1 MAPSTPPG
9 LLIFSFIFEEFKFKY
24 EEHIDG
30 KAPNLRTA
38 RASNFG
44 EEVKSQRSKSVKGK
58 GKKVT
63 SSRAGDDDDDDAKS

>member
-1 MAPSTPPG
+1 M
-9 LLIFSFIFEEFKFKY
+9 
-24 EEHIDG
+24 
-30 KAPNLRTA
+30 RTA